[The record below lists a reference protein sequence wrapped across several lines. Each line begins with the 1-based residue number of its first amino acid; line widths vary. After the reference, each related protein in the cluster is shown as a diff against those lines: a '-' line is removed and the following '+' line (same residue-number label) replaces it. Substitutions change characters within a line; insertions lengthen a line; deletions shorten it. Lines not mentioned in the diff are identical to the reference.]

1 VLERWEHYEDG
12 GSGIGVRGFGDTAAD
27 AFEQAALALTATMTD
42 PQGVSSRERVVIR
55 CEAPTD
61 DLLLATWLDAVRSRM
76 KSSRMLFSRFEV
88 WLDGTR
94 LTAHAW
100 GEPMNP
106 DRHELRLQVKGARAD
121 TPHVARH
128 GEGWMAQAI
137 MEF

>member
-1 VLERWEHYEDG
+1 MLERWEHYEIG
-12 GSGIGVRGFGDTAAD
+12 RAGIGVRGYGDTEAD

-42 PQGVSSRERVVIR
+42 PRRVAARERVAIR
-55 CEAPTD
+55 CEAPTEEQ
-61 DLLLATWLDAVRSRM
+61 LLASWLEAVRRRM

-100 GEPMNP
+100 GESINP
-106 DRHELRLQVKGARAD
+106 ERHELRLQVKGARAD
-121 TPHVARH
+121 TPRVARH

-137 MEF
+137 MDF